1 MKQMYSDMLRDML
14 FAMYQRRFKT
24 IIFLTCAVGSRQEAL
39 LRDAYS
45 VKISL
50 LNVAESAFSHQLA
63 RQVGRHLKIFSLR
76 RLILASK
83 SANTRRSFPR
93 SGWSVWN
100 PSVPRWS
107 PRPFE
112 LFRAGVSREGLGS
125 EAKREP

>member
-1 MKQMYSDMLRDML
+1 MLRDMF
-14 FAMYQRRFKT
+14 FAMYQRR
-24 IIFLTCAVGSRQEAL
+24 IIFLMCALGSRQGAL
-39 LRDAYS
+39 LRDAYL

-63 RQVGRHLKIFSLR
+63 RQVGRHLKISSLR
-76 RLILASK
+76 RLILASY

-100 PSVPRWS
+100 PSVPQWS

-112 LFRAGVSREGLGS
+112 LFRAGINREGLYGS
-125 EAKREP
+125 RVKGTASCLEFDA